1 MKDST
6 IYIKLV
12 FPSAE
17 KIFVLMK
24 NQYNELNLGIKL
36 VLSSHK
42 EIEFLPQT
50 LNL

>member
-12 FPSAE
+12 SPSAE

-24 NQYNELNLGIKL
+24 NQYNELNLGIIVK
-36 VLSSHK
+36 SQ
-42 EIEFLPQT
+42 ICPFYGT
-50 LNL
+50 Y